1 MLTRQISLVERSFY
15 MYVHGQRLHGRRRSE
30 RNKRRRK
37 NKRVY
42 EEEKEEEAEEDEEKE
57 GGRTG
62 SVRIGRG

>member
-1 MLTRQISLVERSFY
+1 MLTRQISLVERSF
-15 MYVHGQRLHGRRRSE
+15 YVHGQRLHGRRRSE